1 MKAVEVECS
10 FDSGGKVSVRR
21 IAIDGDWL
29 GVEQGRQWRDE
40 AGLHVLVL
48 LGGSRPAE
56 LLLARDALNW
66 QLKEGGAP
74 GVYVV

>member
-1 MKAVEVECS
+1 MKTVDVECS

-21 IAIDGDWL
+21 IAIDGEWI

-40 AGLHVLVL
+40 AGLHVMVL
-48 LGGSRPAE
+48 LAGSRPAE
-56 LLLARDALNW
+56 LLLARDALTW
-66 QLKEGGAP
+66 QLKEGSAP